1 MYPNHAF
8 STPFS
13 VKDILSWTEQQ
24 QQAASHYGMD
34 FNSFNMNSGYY
45 GYDSP
50 RLGEQMNSMSQMSPG
65 MNSLGGNSCLYSS
78 NNTSPSLQPTYT
90 NLTCSPSVSS
100 MTSLSSGMQLPLQT
114 DGMSPKHDS
123 YDAHGA
129 PTPGSEQEDLHNA
142 GQALAQAQAPPPSI
156 EPGSVLTQ
164 NSQPNLPQPMIK
176 HEANEDLMDKDT
188 SGMVHSDE
196 NLSDCEKSDSSAVKK
211 ESVSGECQMIK
222 QRQRRKPRV
231 LFSQQQVF
239 ELERRFKQQRYLS
252 APEREQLATLLK
264 LTPTQVKIWFQNRRY
279 KCKRQKLDRNLELS
293 TMSVPRRAP
302 VTVTM
307 RDGRPCML
315 GNSMPPSY
323 PTAPYNVNM
332 FPAYSASYTTPSYNS
347 VTGSLPGV
355 NQISPQSGGYV
366 QQQMHQSGIRAW

>member
-1 MYPNHAF
+1 MYSNHAF

-24 QQAASHYGMD
+24 QAAAHYGMD
-34 FNSFNMNSGYY
+34 YNSYNMNSAYY

-50 RLGEQMNSMSQMSPG
+50 RLGDQMNAMSQMSPM
-65 MNSLGGNSCLYSS
+65 MNNLGGNSCLYSS
-78 NNTSPSLQPTYT
+78 NNNTSPPLQPTYT
-90 NLTCSPSVSS
+90 NLTCSSSVSS
-100 MTSLSSGMQLPLQT
+100 MTPMTTGMQLPLQHE
-114 DGMSPKHDS
+114 GMSPKHDS

-129 PTPGSEQEDLHNA
+129 PTPVSEQDEYQNTSQ
-142 GQALAQAQAPPPSI
+142 GQ
-156 EPGSVLTQ
+156 PGSQPPQSIDPTSGLPQ
-164 NSQPNLPQPMIK
+164 NTHPNLPPTLIK
-176 HEANEDLMDKDT
+176 HEENDDVLDKDN
-188 SGMVHSDE
+188 SAMGQSDE
-196 NLSDCEKSDSSAVKK
+196 NLSDCEKSDSSAIKK
-211 ESVSGECQMIK
+211 ESANGDCHMIK

-252 APEREQLATLLK
+252 APEREQLANLLK
-264 LTPTQVKIWFQNRRY
+264 LTSTQVKIWFQNRRY

-307 RDGRPCML
+307 RDGKPCML

-323 PTAPYNVNM
+323 PSAPYNVNM
-332 FPAYSASYTTPSYNS
+332 FPSYSSSYPTPSYNS
-347 VTGSLPGV
+347 VNMGSLPGV
-355 NQISPQSGGYV
+355 NQLSPQGGGYV
-366 QQQMHQSGIRAW
+366 QQPMHQSGIRAW